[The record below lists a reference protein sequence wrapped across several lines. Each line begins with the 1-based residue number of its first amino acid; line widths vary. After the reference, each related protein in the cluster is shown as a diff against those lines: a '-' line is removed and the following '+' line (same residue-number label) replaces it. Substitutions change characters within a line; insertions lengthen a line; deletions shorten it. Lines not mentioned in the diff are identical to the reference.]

1 MRRATILMI
10 VTLVTG
16 AMMMA
21 PSCCVAQSA
30 DEDMRT
36 FDGTVTAVDRA
47 NSTLTVQGGT
57 SITFPITSDTQLRYD
72 RYDNYEI
79 NLSDVTIGDYVT
91 VEYQR
96 YRLESLVPYKVKK
109 VSVKQTGN
117 KNKLVQ

>member
-1 MRRATILMI
+1 MTRATIFMI
-10 VTLVTG
+10 VTLTAG
-16 AMMMA
+16 AMTMV
-21 PSCCVAQSA
+21 PSHSVAQPA

-57 SITFPITSDTQLRYD
+57 SITFPVASDTQLRYD

-79 NLSDVTIGDYVT
+79 KFSDITVGDYVT

-96 YRLESLVPYKVKK
+96 YRLESLVPYKVQKI
-109 VSVKQTGN
+109 SVKQAGD
-117 KNKLVQ
+117 KSKLVQ